1 MKARLTI
8 TIDVEYEDKPE
19 VKSETPSAQTQYL
32 KINKLC
38 YEIASIFGKVIN
50 RANMRHSFSR
60 EIVYED
66 DTK

>member
-19 VKSETPSAQTQYL
+19 VKSEIPSAQTQYL
-32 KINKLC
+32 KMDKLC
-38 YEIASIFGKVIN
+38 YKIASISGKVIN
-50 RANMRHSFSR
+50 RGNMRHSFSR
-60 EIVYED
+60 EIVKD